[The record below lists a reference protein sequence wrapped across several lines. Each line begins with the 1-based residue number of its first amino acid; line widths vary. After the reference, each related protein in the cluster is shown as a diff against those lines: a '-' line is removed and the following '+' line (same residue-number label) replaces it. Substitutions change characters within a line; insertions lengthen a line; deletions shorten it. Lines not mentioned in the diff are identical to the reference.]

1 MEVAVMSDSID
12 VGDVKCRPG
21 QLAKGRIQ
29 YGYDRDGTECT
40 LPALVLNGTSP
51 GPTVYLGALVHGN
64 EPGGVEVI
72 RRVMREEVDPAELS
86 GAIIAIPIQNPHA
99 FKTSSYHSLEDG
111 LNANRIF
118 PGDASES
125 LTNRA
130 VAAISAHAVEQSDY
144 VVDLH
149 CNAHDSILFNFVRSG
164 PFDAGAKSVELS
176 KAHGFTTVISHAKRH
191 GFGFEERLVGLL
203 ADAALA
209 AGKPTLTVELTPTYN
224 WEEPALVGGTRGVLN
239 VLKHLHM
246 LAGEIEPQVDLPI
259 IDEMLGP
266 QLRVTPTRGGFVH
279 PLAQTGAWVA
289 EGETVLVIRD
299 AWGDIIEEVASPSA
313 GYVLSYPHHGNHA
326 AASGDTVVFVAPPF
340 SGDF

>member
-1 MEVAVMSDSID
+1 VSSDIIK
-12 VGDVKCRPG
+12 VGDVECRPG
-21 QLAKGRIQ
+21 ELAKGRIK
-29 YGYDRDGTECT
+29 YGYERDGTECA
-40 LPALVLNGTSP
+40 LPVLVLNGESA
-51 GPTVYLGALVHGN
+51 GPTLYIGALVHGN

-72 RRVMREEVDPAELS
+72 RRVMREQVSPGDLA

-99 FKTSSYHSLEDG
+99 FKTSSYHSLDDG

-118 PGDASES
+118 PGDPSES

-130 VAAISAHAVEQSDY
+130 VAAISAQAVDQSDY
-144 VVDLH
+144 VIDLH

-203 ADAALA
+203 ADTALA
-209 AGKPTLTVELTPTYN
+209 EGKPTLTVELTPTYN
-224 WEEPALVGGTRGVLN
+224 WEEPALAGGTRGVLN
-239 VLKHLHM
+239 VLKHLQM
-246 LAGEIEPQVDLPI
+246 VPGAIEPQLDLPI
-259 IDEMLGP
+259 IDEVVGP

-279 PLAQTGAWVA
+279 PVAETGSWVQ

-299 AWGDIIEEVASPSA
+299 AWGDIIEDVTSPAA